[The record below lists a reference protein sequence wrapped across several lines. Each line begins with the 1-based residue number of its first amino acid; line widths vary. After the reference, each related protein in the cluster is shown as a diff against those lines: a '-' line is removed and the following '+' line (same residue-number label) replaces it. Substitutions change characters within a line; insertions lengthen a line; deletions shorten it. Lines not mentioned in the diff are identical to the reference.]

1 MKEITQIRNLSLWIF
16 FLPLIAINL
25 CLFISVNPS
34 LLEGT
39 IFTVDQI
46 GRSGFSIPY
55 LDGSLSISRASR
67 TFPQYLIFKPSMII
81 TGILLFYYW
90 NNNNNLICKIRNTE
104 NFKYKFRIFG
114 MLSAIFLII
123 HSIFLGVKFD
133 IQIYKLFRRVV
144 LLLFIIFELI
154 AQGMLVYYLFNIK
167 SKISDITNKKIL
179 VIKMILVSILVVVA
193 FVSLPILVTKMGRL
207 AKATITKIETN
218 IILITRI
225 FLFVIPEIFDF
236 ILNK

>member
-1 MKEITQIRNLSLWIF
+1 MREIKQIRKLSLWIF

-34 LLEGT
+34 LLDGT

-104 NFKYKFRIFG
+104 NFKYKFRLFG
-114 MLSAIFLII
+114 ILSAIFLII
-123 HSIFLGVKFD
+123 HSIFLGIKFD
-133 IQIYKLFRRVV
+133 IQLYKLFRRVV

-167 SKISDITNKKIL
+167 SKISEITNKNIL
-179 VIKMILVSILVVVA
+179 TIKMILVSILVIVA
-193 FVSLPILVTKMGRL
+193 FASLPILVTKGNTHFKHAL
-207 AKATITKIETN
+207 EWNYFVGVITFYLLTFFFWRR
-218 IILITRI
+218 TT
-225 FLFVIPEIFDF
+225 
-236 ILNK
+236 

>member
-1 MKEITQIRNLSLWIF
+1 MREIKQIRKLSLWIF

-25 CLFISVNPS
+25 CLFISVNPN

-104 NFKYKFRIFG
+104 NYKYRFRLFG
-114 MLSAIFLII
+114 ILSAIFLII
-123 HSIFLGVKFD
+123 HSIFLGIKFD
-133 IQIYKLFRRVV
+133 IQLYKLFRRVV

-167 SKISDITNKKIL
+167 SKISEITDNNIL
-179 VIKMILVSILVVVA
+179 LIKMILVSILVIVA
-193 FVSLPILVTKMGRL
+193 FASLPILVTKGNTHFKHAL
-207 AKATITKIETN
+207 EWNYFVGVITFYLLTFFFWRR
-218 IILITRI
+218 TT
-225 FLFVIPEIFDF
+225 
-236 ILNK
+236 